1 MAENEDNNQAATEA
15 ATEAA
20 TGAATEAA
28 TEAAT
33 GAATEAATGAATGAA
48 TTEQPQGPQF
58 ALQRIFLKD
67 SSFESPRSPLVF
79 QSQWSPKINFD
90 IKTRSEKV
98 QDDIYEVVL
107 VLTVEAKLDEQA
119 AFLVEV
125 HQAGIFACKGFEGTQ
140 LEQLLASVCPNIL
153 FPYARE
159 AIDTLVVKGSF
170 PALML
175 SPINFDALYAQQKQA
190 NADQATK
197 QADNTDNNSNGA
209 DAPAAETT
217 Q

>member
-1 MAENEDNNQAATEA
+1 MAENEDNNPAAVAPEGTEQAA
-15 ATEAA
+15 
-20 TGAATEAA
+20 
-28 TEAAT
+28 
-33 GAATEAATGAATGAA
+33 
-48 TTEQPQGPQF
+48 GPQF

-79 QSQWSPKINFD
+79 QTQWSPKINFD
-90 IKTRSEKV
+90 IKTRSNKV
-98 QDDIYEVVL
+98 QDDIYEVIL
-107 VLTVEAKLDEQA
+107 VLTAEAQIEEQP

-125 HQAGIFACKGFEGTQ
+125 HQAGIFTAKDFDDTQ
-140 LEQLLASVCPNIL
+140 LEQLLATVCPNIL

-159 AIDTLVVKGSF
+159 AVDALVTKGSF

-190 NADQATK
+190 AVQ
-197 QADNTDNNSNGA
+197 QGNGDGSA
-209 DAPAAETT
+209 DAETAAPETT